1 MKLTTL
7 FTCAVALIFTTLLVL
22 PESAEAKR
30 FGGGRS
36 FGKQYNTMPRQA
48 QPPRQAN
55 QTRQEQPTRQQAGA
69 AGAQARPQGGMS
81 RWLGPL
87 AGLAAGGLL
96 ASMFFGEG
104 FEGISVMDVILIL
117 VLVGGGFLLFRMLR
131 GGRPTPATAGAGAV
145 PGASPAPAAAIPDHQ
160 YRERARLEEAPP
172 AGGFTPAGMGSTP
185 PMAQGNDEFPFWFD
199 GPAFIEG
206 SRQHFIRLQAAWDQ
220 ADFAGIGE
228 YTTSEMLAELKRERE
243 RLDRHQVTEVIRLQS
258 ELVTIQRDGDKVVA
272 SVRFHGL
279 IREEERGVAE
289 EFSEIW
295 HVIHPWDSPDGDWL
309 ISGIQQD

>member
-1 MKLTTL
+1 MKLATL
-7 FTCAVALIFTTLLVL
+7 FTCAIALIFTALMVL
-22 PESAEAKR
+22 PESADAKR

-36 FGKQYNTMPRQA
+36 FGKQYKTMPRQA
-48 QPPRQAN
+48 QPPRQAS
-55 QTRQEQPTRQQAGA
+55 QPKQEQPGRQQAGA
-69 AGAQARPQGGMS
+69 GQARPQSGMS

-96 ASMFFGEG
+96 ASLFFGEG

-131 GGRPTPATAGAGAV
+131 GGRPAPVAAGSGSG
-145 PGASPAPAAAIPDHQ
+145 PGPSPAPAAMDHQ
-160 YRERARLEEAPP
+160 YRESARPETPP
-172 AGGFTPAGMGSTP
+172 AGGFIPAGLGSTP
-185 PMAQGNDEFPFWFD
+185 PQAQGNDEFPFWFD

-206 SRQHFIRLQAAWDQ
+206 AKQHFIRLQAAWDQ
-220 ADFAGIGE
+220 ADFEGIGE
-228 YTTSEMLAELKRERE
+228 YTTPEMLAELRRERE

-258 ELVTIQRDGDKVVA
+258 ELVTIQREGDKVVA
-272 SVRFHGL
+272 GIRFQGL

-295 HVIHPWDSPDGDWL
+295 HVVHPWDSPDGDWL